1 MLQEDSNGEASFE
14 IIDKKNEESSNNGD
28 KTESIS
34 GVSSPYSIP
43 SPSGVTLPGGN
54 LLSNLPPPT
63 NLPDF
68 TLWQS
73 QSIPAPTPLPSNIVT
88 PISQEIKPG
97 PPVTINVQPFPQ
109 TQFSAAIPPSK
120 GVQHGPLPHTNAE
133 SVQGTG
139 GLIGWMKDAVSSG
152 GILSKVAEK
161 AKHSVDSLI
170 TTLDPQMSEFIYSGG
185 DVEISVVSTDQDEI
199 APIREAIFSVFGKAW
214 VNGVS
219 VKVEEKKHQAVG
231 FEEGFKRV
239 EEKIKAALQNNKSPT
254 IAVENVLLRQDDQW
268 YDLSVLLLKDEEKQ
282 ITIKT
287 FTQSTPIPLDLFL
300 KQAEK
305 EMPGYA
311 KGCDSTEKLLAA
323 YLQICKNGWQQS
335 VSGVARKETLFLA
348 ARALVTLYKNKLVNQ
363 LS

>member
-14 IIDKKNEESSNNGD
+14 IIDKKQDDASND

-34 GVSSPYSIP
+34 SVSSPYSIP
-43 SPSGVTLPGGN
+43 SPGGVALPSGN

-73 QSIPAPTPLPSNIVT
+73 QPVPAPTPLPPNIT
-88 PISQEIKPG
+88 PATTQESKHAAPA
-97 PPVTINVQPFPQ
+97 PVNVQPFPQ

-120 GVQHGPLPHTNAE
+120 GVQHGPVPQTSTDSN
-133 SVQGTG
+133 QGG

-161 AKHSVDSLI
+161 AKNSVDSLI

-185 DVEISVVSTDQDEI
+185 DMEFIVVSQDPDEL

-219 VKVEEKKHQAVG
+219 LKVDDRKHQAVG
-231 FEEGFKRV
+231 FEDGVKRA
-239 EEKIKAALQNNKSPT
+239 EEKLKTLSTSKVPT
-254 IAVENVLLRQDDQW
+254 IAIENILLQQNDEW
-268 YDLSVLLLKDEEKQ
+268 FDLSVLVLKDTEKR
-282 ITIKT
+282 ITLKT
-287 FTQSTPIPLDLFL
+287 YTQTTPIPLDLFVKL
-300 KQAEK
+300 AEK
-305 EMPGYA
+305 EMPSYA

-323 YLQICKNGWQQS
+323 YLQICKNNWQQE
-335 VSGVARKETLFLA
+335 VCGVARKETLFLA
-348 ARALVTLYKNKLVNQ
+348 ARTIATLYKNRTSN
-363 LS
+363 

>member
-14 IIDKKNEESSNNGD
+14 IIDKKQDDASND
-28 KTESIS
+28 KTESLS
-34 GVSSPYSIP
+34 SVSSPYSIP
-43 SPSGVTLPGGN
+43 SPGGVALPGGN

-73 QSIPAPTPLPSNIVT
+73 QAIPAPTPLPPNIAPAAT
-88 PISQEIKPG
+88 QAAPA
-97 PPVTINVQPFPQ
+97 PVNVQPFPQ

-120 GVQHGPLPHTNAE
+120 GVQHGPVPQTSADAG
-133 SVQGTG
+133 QGGG

-161 AKHSVDSLI
+161 AKNSVDSLI

-185 DVEISVVSTDQDEI
+185 DVELAVVSQDPDEV

-214 VNGVS
+214 VNGIS
-219 VKVEEKKHQAVG
+219 VKVDERKHQAVG
-231 FEEGFKRV
+231 FEEGIKRA
-239 EEKIKAALQNNKSPT
+239 EEKLKAALNSSQVPT
-254 IAVENVLLRQDDQW
+254 IAIENILLQQNDEW
-268 YDLSVLLLKDEEKQ
+268 FDLSVLVLKDVEKKILLK
-282 ITIKT
+282 TY
-287 FTQSTPIPLDLFL
+287 TQTTPIPLDSFVKL
-300 KQAEK
+300 AEK
-305 EMPGYA
+305 EMPSYA

-323 YLQICKNGWQQS
+323 YLQVCKNNWQQG

-348 ARALVTLYKNKLVNQ
+348 ARTLVTLYKNKITN
-363 LS
+363 